1 MALVKKSR
9 AEVFEKRKS
18 IVMAIFKQDAAER
31 SRRIVAMKDKSCNL
45 SVACVSLLS
54 RWHAQKILRHP
65 GDFGLAKIP
74 ANPARYAKGV
84 SRHGPWCLVY
94 MYV

>member
-54 RWHAQKILRHP
+54 RWHALGAPRPRMNRGSGLR
-65 GDFGLAKIP
+65 
-74 ANPARYAKGV
+74 V
-84 SRHGPWCLVY
+84 SKRRIGTPFAAGSY
-94 MYV
+94 

>member
-31 SRRIVAMKDKSCNL
+31 SRRIVAMKDKSCD
-45 SVACVSLLS
+45 
-54 RWHAQKILRHP
+54 QKSSSTEQSAHRLRTH
-65 GDFGLAKIP
+65 
-74 ANPARYAKGV
+74 
-84 SRHGPWCLVY
+84 
-94 MYV
+94 